1 MTLEAAVW
9 GEQLRRALARNPE
22 RDAKLVSD
30 VHEALELVD
39 DDGNWTDAADG
50 RARRAFEDVGRD
62 LGLGVPTWD

>member
-22 RDAKLVSD
+22 RDKLLVSD
-30 VHEALELVD
+30 VHEALALVD
-39 DDGNWTDAADG
+39 GDGYWTDAADR

-62 LGLGVPTWD
+62 LGLGAPPWD